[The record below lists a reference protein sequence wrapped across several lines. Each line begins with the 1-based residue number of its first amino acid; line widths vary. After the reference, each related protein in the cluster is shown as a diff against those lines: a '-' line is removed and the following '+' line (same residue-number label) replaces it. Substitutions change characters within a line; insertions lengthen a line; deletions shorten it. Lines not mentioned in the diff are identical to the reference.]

1 MGFFGLV
8 LLGVVGAALIA
19 GGIVGWR
26 GTRRTGLRVMAASAV
41 AAGAAMFV
49 AIGAVIPVTTST
61 SVD

>member
-8 LLGVVGAALIA
+8 LLGVVGAALVA

-26 GTRRTGLRVMAASAV
+26 GTRRTGLRVIAASSV

-49 AIGAVIPVTTST
+49 AIAAVVPFTTST
-61 SVD
+61 STG